1 MLPRASSHIS
11 PSNQQISLLP
21 SSPSFLTSS
30 PVLDSRISV
39 PSKTL
44 TARYLPS
51 GEKEKVGH
59 ATAQSR
65 RLFCQS
71 FFLAPASKTAM
82 SPSATANRAASPDQA
97 ICDGLAFSSALG
109 FRSGRCQYISCPL
122 AIPAANSA
130 RKATAKNKELFITLI
145 LSKNE
150 TYPGNYAIPFF
161 QTAKSCGL
169 KEEGIRGTVRWIPS
183 KKRTTFAGGGN
194 RQGPP
199 RTRSQGAR
207 SPLGRSARTWAPPS
221 RPPSGRQPGQESPG

>member
-1 MLPRASSHIS
+1 MLPRANSHIS
-11 PSNQQISLLP
+11 PSPQQIALLP
-21 SSPSFLTSS
+21 SSPSFVTSS

-51 GEKEKVGH
+51 GEKENVGH
-59 ATAQSR
+59 LTAQSR

-71 FFLAPASKTAM
+71 FFLAFTSNTAM
-82 SPSATANRAASPDQA
+82 SPSATASRLASPDQA
-97 ICDGLAFSSALG
+97 IADGLAFSSALG
-109 FRSGRCQYISCPL
+109 FRSGRCQYGSCPL
-122 AIPAANSA
+122 ATPTKSA
-130 RKATAKNKELFITLI
+130 KKATAKNKELFITLI

-199 RTRSQGAR
+199 RTRSRGAR